1 MELMQ
6 AVNVEVEKEINDG
19 KTLEEVQEG
28 LPKVFD
34 VKGSR
39 VVEGSRHESTTDQ
52 KIPNRRYSCPQISP
66 ATPER
71 NRTRY
76 PRRFRCR

>member
-1 MELMQ
+1 MQFDATAVVPGRRDVLHDKSYLQQSMELMQ

-34 VKGSR
+34 GKGWREKFAGTNSDDS
-39 VVEGSRHESTTDQ
+39 G
-52 KIPNRRYSCPQISP
+52 
-66 ATPER
+66 
-71 NRTRY
+71 
-76 PRRFRCR
+76 F